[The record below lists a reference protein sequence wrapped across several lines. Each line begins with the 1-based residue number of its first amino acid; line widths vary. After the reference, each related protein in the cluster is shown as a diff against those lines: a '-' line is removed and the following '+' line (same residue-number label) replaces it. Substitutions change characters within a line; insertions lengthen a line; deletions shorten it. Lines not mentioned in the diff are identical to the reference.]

1 MHEEDSRAPDAPVTP
16 CGHLNPPNAYFCDVC
31 GVKLPVHCPRC
42 HAINRSQANFCV
54 KCGSFLHEA
63 RRAHATPSMAS
74 FGAAPD
80 SSPAAEAESASGSAS
95 GWMEDEFEDSSRFEQ
110 LKRFL
115 QTSRRVARPWM
126 WVGLVSVTMGVLGGA
141 LIHTYLAAKAP
152 LVTGA
157 PENMSPRIAQTP
169 PASTGPGDPTV
180 QPDVRAGG
188 AEPPPAVNTGA
199 MAPRLT
205 GAPENMS
212 PGVAQSPP
220 ASSGPGDP
228 TIQPGSRKPPAPRT
242 PEESPAAGSS
252 DARAGGAE
260 PPSEVNTGAKAPL
273 VTGAPKNMSPGIA
286 QSPPASTGSGDRTV
300 QSGPGEQPPAPRTP
314 EKSPAAAPSAARGG
328 ELTFV
333 VSGEPP
339 SYDAHRE
346 ETFALIHPAAPHY
359 NTLLRID
366 PLDQTG
372 TRVVGDLATSWT
384 VSSDRRT
391 YVLKLRRGV
400 KFHDGSEMTSR
411 DVRATYEKII
421 NPPPGITSA
430 RKGEYLQIETVQ
442 APEPY
447 IVAFKLKWPSPSFIH
462 SLASPWNWIYK
473 ADILER
479 DIRWYEKNIMGTGP
493 FIFVEHVKGSH
504 WVGWRNPQ
512 YWDRGKPYLDGY
524 QALFIRDDAAQVAA
538 IRSGRAHIQFRG
550 FSPAQRDDIVH
561 ALGEKI
567 IEQTSPWNCA
577 LLVAINHEKWP
588 LQDPHVRRAL
598 SLALDRYSAVD
609 QLSKTTIVRE
619 VAGVQLP
626 GSPFATPPAELKKLA
641 GYRRDIGESR
651 SEARRLLADAGVPDG
666 FSLVLKNRDIAMP
679 YQHIGAW
686 LVDEWRQIGL
696 NVRHEIHD
704 SAQYFKDLRD
714 GNFELS
720 IDFQCGYVVDPDL
733 DLYKF
738 QSRGRSDAN
747 YGRYTDPVLDDL
759 YVLQSRTVNP
769 KQRRRHIRAFEK
781 RLLDEEAHYIY
792 TLQWNRI
799 VPHSSQVRGW
809 TITPSHYLN
818 NQLDMVW
825 LEN

>member
-1 MHEEDSRAPDAPVTP
+1 MRENDSRAPDDLVTP
-16 CGHLNPPNAYFCDVC
+16 CGHRNPPNAQFCDVC
-31 GVKLPVHCPRC
+31 GVKLPVHCPGC
-42 HAINRSQANFCV
+42 HALNRPQANFCLN
-54 KCGSFLHEA
+54 CGRFLRAAQRA
-63 RRAHATPSMAS
+63 RPTPSIAP

-80 SSPAAEAESASGSAS
+80 SSPAAEAKSASESASG
-95 GWMEDEFEDSSRFEQ
+95 WIEDEFEDSERFEQ

-115 QTSRRVARPWM
+115 QTFRRAPRTWM
-126 WVGLVSVTMGVLGGA
+126 WVGLVSVILGVLGGA
-141 LIHTYLAAKAP
+141 LIHSYFATPTAGPPSAVNTGAKVPLVTGAPENMSPRIAQGPPASTGAGDPTIQLGPREQPPAPRTPEESPAAGPSDSRADGAEQPSAVNTGAKAP

-157 PENMSPRIAQTP
+157 PENMSPRA
-169 PASTGPGDPTV
+169 
-180 QPDVRAGG
+180 
-188 AEPPPAVNTGA
+188 
-199 MAPRLT
+199 
-205 GAPENMS
+205 
-212 PGVAQSPP
+212 
-220 ASSGPGDP
+220 
-228 TIQPGSRKPPAPRT
+228 
-242 PEESPAAGSS
+242 PEESPAAGPS
-252 DARAGGAE
+252 DSRA
-260 PPSEVNTGAKAPL
+260 
-273 VTGAPKNMSPGIA
+273 
-286 QSPPASTGSGDRTV
+286 
-300 QSGPGEQPPAPRTP
+300 
-314 EKSPAAAPSAARGG
+314 GG

-366 PLDQTG
+366 PLDRTG

-493 FIFVEHVKGSH
+493 FVFVEHVKGSR
-504 WVGWRNPQ
+504 WVGRRNPQ
-512 YWDRGKPYLDGY
+512 YWDPGKPHLDGY

-561 ALGEKI
+561 ALSERI
-567 IEQTSPWNCA
+567 TEQTSPWNCA

-588 LQDPHVRRAL
+588 LNDAHVRRAL

-626 GSPFATPPAELKKLA
+626 GSPFATPPAELMKLA
-641 GYRRDIGESR
+641 GYRRDIRESR

-686 LVDEWRQIGL
+686 LVDEWRRIGL
-696 NVRHEIHD
+696 NVRHEIQD
-704 SAQYFKDLRD
+704 SAKYFKDLRD

-720 IDFQCGYVVDPDL
+720 TDFQCGYVVDPDL

-759 YVLQSRTVNP
+759 YVRQSRTVNP

-818 NQLDMVW
+818 NQLDVVW

>member
-1 MHEEDSRAPDAPVTP
+1 MREEDSRVPDFPVAP
-16 CGHLNPPNAYFCDVC
+16 CGHRNPPNAHFCDVC
-31 GVKLPVHCPRC
+31 GVELPVHCPGC
-42 HAINRSQANFCV
+42 FAINRSQANFCLN
-54 KCGSFLHEA
+54 CGSSLRDA
-63 RRAHATPSMAS
+63 RRAHATPSMAP

-80 SSPAAEAESASGSAS
+80 SSPAAEAESASESAS
-95 GWMEDEFEDSSRFEQ
+95 GSFEDEFEDSERFAHLKRFLQTSRQQ

-115 QTSRRVARPWM
+115 QTSRRVARTWM
-126 WVGLVSVTMGVLGGA
+126 WVGLVSVMMGVLGGV
-141 LIHTYLAAKAP
+141 LVHTYLATPTAEPPSAVNTGAKAP

-157 PENMSPRIAQTP
+157 PENMSPRIAQSP
-169 PASTGPGDPTV
+169 PASTGPGDPT
-180 QPDVRAGG
+180 
-188 AEPPPAVNTGA
+188 
-199 MAPRLT
+199 
-205 GAPENMS
+205 
-212 PGVAQSPP
+212 
-220 ASSGPGDP
+220 
-228 TIQPGSRKPPAPRT
+228 IQPRPREQPPAPRT
-242 PEESPAAGSS
+242 PEESPAAG
-252 DARAGGAE
+252 
-260 PPSEVNTGAKAPL
+260 P
-273 VTGAPKNMSPGIA
+273 
-286 QSPPASTGSGDRTV
+286 SGDPTI
-300 QSGPGEQPPAPRTP
+300 QPGPREQPPAPRTP
-314 EKSPAAAPSAARGG
+314 EESPAAGPSGSRAGG

-366 PLDQTG
+366 PLDRTG

-391 YVLKLRRGV
+391 YVLRLRRGV

-479 DIRWYEKNIMGTGP
+479 DIRWYERNIMGTGP
-493 FIFVEHVKGSH
+493 FVFVEHVKGSR
-504 WVGWRNPQ
+504 WVGRRNPQ

-561 ALGEKI
+561 ALGERI
-567 IEQTSPWNCA
+567 TEQTSPWNCA

-598 SLALDRYSAVD
+598 SLALDRYSAVG

-626 GSPFATPPAELKKLA
+626 GSLFATPPAELTKLA
-641 GYRRDIGESR
+641 GYGRDIRESR

-686 LVDEWRQIGL
+686 LVDEWRRIGL
-696 NVRHEIHD
+696 NVRHEIQD
-704 SAQYFKDLRD
+704 SVQYFKDLRD

-720 IDFQCGYVVDPDL
+720 TDFQCGYVVDPDL

-818 NQLDMVW
+818 NQLDKVW